1 MASHAAQVMPFDLK
15 ATTHTFTK
23 TPTGGIEEIV
33 AKDSGDQRNI
43 TLIQQHLSKEAELF
57 AQGNYGDPAT
67 IHGTSMPGLQ
77 ELQAGAVRVQSHY
90 EQLPS
95 GAKITFTST
104 DGVLVAALHSWF
116 DAQTMDHAMPGM
128 GAGH

>member
-1 MASHAAQVMPFDLK
+1 MANS
-15 ATTHTFTK
+15 
-23 TPTGGIEEIV
+23 
-33 AKDSGDQRNI
+33 SGDQRNI
-43 TLIQQHLSKEAELF
+43 TVIQKHLSQVAELF
-57 AQGNYGDPAT
+57 AQGKYGDPAT

-77 ELQAGAVRVQSHY
+77 KLQAGATRVQSHY
-90 EQLPS
+90 EQSPS
-95 GAKITFTST
+95 GAKITFSST